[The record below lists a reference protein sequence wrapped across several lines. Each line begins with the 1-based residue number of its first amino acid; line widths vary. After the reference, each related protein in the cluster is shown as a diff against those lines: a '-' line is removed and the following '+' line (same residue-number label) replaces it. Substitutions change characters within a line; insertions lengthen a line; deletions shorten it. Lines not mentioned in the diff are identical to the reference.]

1 MNKQQLI
8 DYIKGE
14 MNRWNLDG
22 KGQTIEVE
30 PLGLSVNIRTVFDDD
45 PDLSWLGEITD
56 KPEGNIAYD
65 RKTGL
70 VTQEDRGSF
79 PELPEGWEYD
89 RLYGGEWGR
98 KTLVLFVDAENG
110 NLSHLHGDDDDWGC
124 TGEDNLE
131 RLVDMSHVSGDHVY
145 HSDFASEVYFNG
157 QDGLT
162 PVQIAAAKEQ
172 IIPWLV
178 AVNEWAR
185 THTPDGELILSDD
198 GPAYYE
204 RHDCQYFVP
213 ANSLDDIGLEGVL
226 QDWKRLE
233 GFYRND
239 WGLYGLRLTITI
251 EGDNTP
257 VFEET
262 QWSLELDGGKDD
274 QEQIEEAISEL
285 LYGFDEEYLTE
296 RAEELRQQAET
307 LVVAA
312 AKLGQGG
319 VM

>member
-8 DYIKGE
+8 DYIKSE

-22 KGQTIEVE
+22 NGQTIEVE
-30 PLGLSVNIRTVFDDD
+30 PLGLSVNICTVIDEY
-45 PDLSWLGEITD
+45 PDLSWLGELKD
-56 KPEGNIAYD
+56 KPEGSIACD

-89 RLYGGEWGR
+89 RLDSYCWEESTTILVVDVECG
-98 KTLVLFVDAENG
+98 TLAKQYVDLMGYAKNGPETVLAQMN
-110 NLSHLHGDDDDWGC
+110 
-124 TGEDNLE
+124 
-131 RLVDMSHVSGDHVY
+131 HVSA
-145 HSDFASEVYFNG
+145 DFMGYGMEMPEAIYRNAI
-157 QDGLT
+157 DGLSLAEIEEEK
-162 PVQIAAAKEQ
+162 VKVGA
-172 IIPWLV
+172 WLV

-198 GPAYYE
+198 GPARWGRGEY
-204 RHDCQYFVP
+204 QYFIP
-213 ANSLDDIGLEGVL
+213 ANDLGDDYELEYIL

-233 GFYRND
+233 DFYDNR
-239 WGLYGLRLTITI
+239 WGMYGLRLTIMI
-251 EGDNTP
+251 EDDNTP
-257 VFEET
+257 VFDET

-285 LYGFDEEYLTE
+285 LSGFGEEYLTA

-307 LVVAA
+307 LVAAA
-312 AKLGQGG
+312 AKLGQG
-319 VM
+319 VK